1 MRGTPSHESEK
12 YEPPLG
18 GRQNLRKP
26 MPRDTRYKGES
37 YPAHDIKSRYEEH
50 MRKQRET
57 DDDGSR
63 VQPPRPAL
71 HRLVGAAE

>member
-1 MRGTPSHESEK
+1 MRAKK

-37 YPAHDIKSRYEEH
+37 YPAHDIKGRYEEN
-50 MRKQRET
+50 MRKQR
-57 DDDGSR
+57 
-63 VQPPRPAL
+63 
-71 HRLVGAAE
+71 AAAAAGTTGDRR